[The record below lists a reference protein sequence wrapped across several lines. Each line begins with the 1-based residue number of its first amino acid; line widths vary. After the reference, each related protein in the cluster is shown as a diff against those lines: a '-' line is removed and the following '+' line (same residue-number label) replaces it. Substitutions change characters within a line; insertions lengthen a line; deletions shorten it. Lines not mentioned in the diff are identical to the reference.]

1 MYFKFNGISSE
12 TYGLKIKTSNHL
24 SRPAKKIE
32 SISVPGRTGNLIID
46 DGSKENLQIELAC
59 YVDSRANKNL
69 KKTMKDIGSWLQDP
83 IGYQLLEFSDGETFK
98 AVCTNQIDVNEIIRY
113 FGEVTIRFD
122 AFEVTK

>member
-1 MYFKFNGISSE
+1 MYFKFNNISSE

-24 SRPAKKIE
+24 SRPAKKVE

-59 YVDSRANKNL
+59 YVDSRPNKNL

>member
-46 DGSKENLQIELAC
+46 DGSKENLQIELTC
-59 YVDSRANKNL
+59 YVDARKNENL
-69 KKTMKDIGSWLQDP
+69 YQISKQIGSWLQDP
-83 IGYQLLEFSDGETFK
+83 IGYQLLEFSDGERFN
-98 AVCTNQIDVNEIIRY
+98 AVCVNQIDINESIRY

-122 AFEVTK
+122 AYEVIK

>member
-1 MYFKFNGISSE
+1 MYFKFNNISSE

-59 YVDSRANKNL
+59 YVDSRPNKNL

-83 IGYQLLEFSDGETFK
+83 IGYQLLEFSDGATFK
-98 AVCTNQIDVNEIIRY
+98 AVCMHQIDVNEIIRY
-113 FGEVTIRFD
+113 FAEVTIRFD

>member
-24 SRPAKKIE
+24 SHPAKKIE

-59 YVDSRANKNL
+59 YVDSRPNKNL